1 MEVIMGRNYELQE
14 AHKDMKR
21 YSFSKLSTSENCGW
35 EYYLTYILKL
45 KGKQNIYG
53 AIGEAIHEICEKL
66 QRKEINN
73 QQALELFL
81 SDLDDWKML
90 GMRFP
95 SENIEK
101 NFVECISHF
110 FQNFK
115 PIDCKNYEIE
125 RGYDILIGQTN
136 TLLYGFIDLITFVD
150 ENTIDIIDYKSSSKF
165 SKEDLEHKKMQ
176 LLIYAYGCIKQYGLK
191 IRKLGFN
198 MLKYTEITWYEN
210 KKDKST
216 ISDRNKIG
224 KKLEATVRRMLN
236 KLDID
241 DIDYEIKIN
250 NLINNNII
258 PEELV
263 GVFTFNDY
271 YIWVEYN
278 EQEIINWVD
287 NIIKTLSYKIN
298 EDDYRAIDITEKNS
312 FYCNV
317 LCSQR
322 DNCKYYKAF
331 IDGNKNNFNK
341 TENDDLD
348 DLL

>member
-1 MEVIMGRNYELQE
+1 MGRNYELQK

-53 AIGEAIHEICEKL
+53 AIGEAIHELCEKL
-66 QRKEINN
+66 QRKEIDNKK
-73 QQALELFL
+73 ALDTFL
-81 SDLDDWKML
+81 SELEYWKML

-95 SENIEK
+95 NDNIEK

-110 FQNFK
+110 FENYK
-115 PIDCKNYEIE
+115 PIECQKYEIE
-125 RGYDILIGQTN
+125 RGYDVLIGERK

-150 ENTIDIIDYKSSSKF
+150 GNTVDIIDYKSSSKF
-165 SKEDLEHKKMQ
+165 SKADLEEKRKQ
-176 LLIYAYGCIKQYGLK
+176 LLIYAYGCINQYKYK
-191 IRKLGFN
+191 IRRLGFN
-198 MLKYTEITWYEN
+198 MLKYTEITWIEN
-210 KKDKST
+210 KKEKST
-216 ISDRNKIG
+216 VSDRNKIG

-241 DIDYEIKIN
+241 DISYEIKIN

-258 PEELV
+258 PSELSN
-263 GVFTFNDY
+263 VFTFNDY
-271 YIWVEYN
+271 YILVDYN
-278 EQEIINWVD
+278 EQEISDWID
-287 NIIKTLSYKIN
+287 NIILKLESKSKE
-298 EDDYRAIDITEKNS
+298 EDYTAIDITEKNS
-312 FYCNV
+312 FYCNI
-317 LCSQR
+317 LCGQR

-331 IDGNKNNFNK
+331 IDGNKDSFSK
-341 TENDDLD
+341 KVETDDLD